1 MKTLYDLLGVD
12 AGATQAQ
19 IEQGYH
25 RQLDQYLARQ
35 SAGKG
40 AHDIRRMQ
48 GIREAYL
55 LLCSPPKRE
64 IYDHQLQMFQEARVR
79 LFHSGKLIRA
89 VLLLLGMTAVVG
101 GLYLRQAMHD
111 HLHDQSRNADTQREQ
126 AQFSAAPSQS
136 DQANADIRNR

>member
-25 RQLDQYLARQ
+25 RQLDQYLVRQ

-40 AHDIRRMQ
+40 GQDIRRMQ
-48 GIREAYL
+48 NIREAYL
-55 LLCSPPKRE
+55 LLCSPPKRQ
-64 IYDHQLQMFQEARVR
+64 IYDLQLQMFQKARVQ
-79 LFHSGKLIRA
+79 LFHSGKLVRA
-89 VLLLLGMTAVVG
+89 ALLMLGLSAVIG
-101 GLYLRQAMHD
+101 GVYLRQTM
-111 HLHDQSRNADTQREQ
+111 HDQSRNADPQHEQ